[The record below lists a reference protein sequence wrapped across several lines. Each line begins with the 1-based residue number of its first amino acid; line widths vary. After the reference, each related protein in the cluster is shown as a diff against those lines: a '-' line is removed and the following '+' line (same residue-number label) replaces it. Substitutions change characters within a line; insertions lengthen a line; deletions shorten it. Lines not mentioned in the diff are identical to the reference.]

1 MKANEFALCTDA
13 DLYRHIWNL
22 RSTSAATLSPQWVDT
37 EIAKVMAELDR
48 REAKQPETR
57 TAK

>member
-22 RSTSAATLSPQWVDT
+22 RSTSPATLSPQWVDT

-48 REAKQPETR
+48 REAKRSEII
-57 TAK
+57 